1 MGAVN
6 GVVRVSG
13 TRDSDGLGRTQP
25 PPDTAAKTLDTP
37 LDVFSARP

>member
-13 TRDSDGLGRTQP
+13 TRCRRRDSS
-25 PPDTAAKTLDTP
+25 AP
-37 LDVFSARP
+37 LAGHLRQRHRL

>member
-13 TRDSDGLGRTQP
+13 TRDSDGLGRTHP
-25 PPDTAAKTLDTP
+25 PPGYGRQDP
-37 LDVFSARP
+37 